1 VNEDKMPVT
10 KTSIPAFFLPGL
22 DEADFADFTKLEFGQ
37 GQNKVK
43 MRSPVLTPSLLTRII
58 AQLKE
63 AREEYLAKLPVYE
76 IIETIDKAVALWRDP
91 DYPPRRK
98 AEALLPII
106 TGYSSEMITQ
116 TLNEIALMLRGEDLR
131 LLLEE
136 ELGDP
141 LFLDRFRPRHKSEG
155 MCKVYGPRLT
165 TAVFA
170 GNVPG
175 LPVGNIIYALLMKSA
190 ILGKSASEEPLFAVL
205 FAQSLAEVDPE
216 LARSVAMVCWKGG
229 DEEIEHLAFGAS
241 DAVVVYGGEHS
252 VNEVRK
258 RVPSGTR
265 FVAYGH
271 KLSFGVIGREY
282 LKADC
287 VGQTAVQ
294 AAIDASVFDQQ
305 GCLSPHV
312 FYVEEGSEITPK
324 EFAKLLAHQMESFN
338 KKIPRGRISADEAAH
353 INQLRGSYEFRELEN
368 DGVAV
373 HYSPGGTDWT
383 VIYESDPAFVPSCL
397 NRTIRIKPVKDV
409 SEVVGLIEPIKGYLQ
424 TVGAALPQERF
435 FSLADKM
442 GQLGADRICPLGK
455 MTAPSIVWHHD
466 GRFNLLDLLRWT
478 DIEEGL
484 DRG

>member
-1 VNEDKMPVT
+1 MRE
-10 KTSIPAFFLPGL
+10 TSIPAFFLPEVA
-22 DEADFADFTKLEFGQ
+22 EADLGEFTTLEFGQ
-37 GQNKVK
+37 GQNTVR
-43 MRSPVLTPSLLTRII
+43 MHSPLLTPALLSKII

-91 DYPPRRK
+91 DYPLRRK
-98 AEALLPII
+98 AEALLPLI

-116 TLNEIALMLRGEDLR
+116 TLDEIVLMLRGEDLK

-141 LFLDRFRPRHKSEG
+141 LFLDQFRPRPKSTG

-175 LPVGNIIYALLMKSA
+175 LPVANIVYALLMKSA
-190 ILGKSASEEPLFAVL
+190 ILGKSSSEEPLFGVL
-205 FAQSLAEVDPE
+205 FAQTLAEIDPE

-229 DEEIEHLAFGAS
+229 DVEIEHLAFGSS

-258 RVPSGTR
+258 RVPFRTR
-265 FVAYGH
+265 FIAYGH
-271 KLSFGVIGREY
+271 KLSFGVIGREH
-282 LKADC
+282 LAADR
-287 VGQTAVQ
+287 VRQTAAW
-294 AAIDASVFDQQ
+294 AAVDASVFDQQ

-312 FYVEEGSEITPK
+312 FYVEEGGQTTPK
-324 EFAKLLAHQMESFN
+324 EFARLLASEMEAFN
-338 KKIPRGRISADEAAH
+338 QKIPRGRISPDESAH
-353 INQLRGSYEFRELEN
+353 INQLRGSYEFREFE
-368 DGVAV
+368 DQGVAL
-373 HYSPGGTDWT
+373 HASSRGTDWT
-383 VIYESDPAFVPSCL
+383 VIYERDPAFVPSCL

-435 FSLADKM
+435 LSLANKM

-455 MTAPSIVWHHD
+455 MTAPSLTWHHD
-466 GRFNLLDLLRWT
+466 GRFNILDLLRWT
-478 DIEEGL
+478 DIEQGST
-484 DRG
+484 

>member
-1 VNEDKMPVT
+1 MRE
-10 KTSIPAFFLPGL
+10 TSIPAFFLPEVAETDLG
-22 DEADFADFTKLEFGQ
+22 EFTTLEFGQ
-37 GQNKVK
+37 GQNTVR
-43 MRSPVLTPSLLTRII
+43 MHSPLLTPALLSKII

-76 IIETIDKAVALWRDP
+76 IIETIDKAVALWRDSA
-91 DYPPRRK
+91 YPPRRK
-98 AEALLPII
+98 AEALLPLI
-106 TGYSSEMITQ
+106 TGYSSQMITQ
-116 TLNEIALMLRGEDLR
+116 TLDEMVLMLRGEDLK

-141 LFLDRFRPRHKSEG
+141 LFLDQFRPRRKSTG
-155 MCKVYGPRLT
+155 MCKAYGPKLT

-175 LPVGNIIYALLMKSA
+175 LPVANIVYALLMKSA

-229 DEEIEHLAFGAS
+229 DEEIEDVVFSSS
-241 DAVVVYGGEHS
+241 DAVIVYGSERS

-265 FVAYGH
+265 FIAYGH

-282 LKADC
+282 LKTDR
-287 VGQTAVQ
+287 VRQTAIQ

-312 FYVEEGSEITPK
+312 FYTEEGGQTTPK
-324 EFAKLLAHQMESFN
+324 EFARLLAHQMEAFN
-338 KKIPRGRISADEAAH
+338 QKIPRGRISPDESAH
-353 INQLRGSYEFRELEN
+353 INQLRGSYEFREFE
-368 DGVAV
+368 DQGVAL
-373 HYSPGGTDWT
+373 HASSRGTDWT

-435 FSLADKM
+435 LSLANKM

-455 MTAPSIVWHHD
+455 MTAPSLTWHHD
-466 GRFNLLDLLRWT
+466 GRFNILDLLRWT

-484 DRG
+484 NIS

>member
-1 VNEDKMPVT
+1 MSGT

-22 DEADFADFTKLEFGQ
+22 TEADLGEFVTMKFGT
-37 GQNKVK
+37 GKDRVR
-43 MRSPVLTPSLLTRII
+43 MRSPVLTPALLSKVIV
-58 AQLKE
+58 QLKD
-63 AREEYLAKLPVYE
+63 AREEYLSKLSVDE
-76 IIETIDKAVALWRDP
+76 IIRTIDRVVALWRDP
-91 DYPPRRK
+91 DYPLRRTAK
-98 AEALLPII
+98 ELLPKI
-106 TGYSSEMITQ
+106 TGYSSQMVTQ
-116 TLNEIALMLRGEDLR
+116 ALDEIILMFRGEDLR
-131 LLLEE
+131 LLLKE

-141 LFLDRFRPRHKSEG
+141 LFLDRFRPRRKSEG

-165 TAVFA
+165 TTVFA

-175 LPVGNIIYALLMKSA
+175 LPVGNIVYALLMKSA

-229 DEEIEHLAFGAS
+229 DEEIESVAFGSS
-241 DAVVVYGGEHS
+241 DAVIVYGGERA

-265 FVAYGH
+265 FIAYGH
-271 KLSFGVIGREY
+271 KLSFGVIGREH
-282 LKADC
+282 LATDR
-287 VGQTAVQ
+287 VRQTAVQ

-312 FYVEEGSEITPK
+312 FYVEEGAEITPK
-324 EFAKLLAHQMESFN
+324 EFAKLLAQEMENFN
-338 KKIPRGRISADEAAH
+338 KEIPRGKISADEAAQ
-353 INQLRGSYEFRELEN
+353 INQLRGSYEFRELEK
-368 DGVAV
+368 DDIAIL
-373 HYSPGGTDWT
+373 HSSPGTDWT
-383 VIYESDPAFVPSCL
+383 VIYENDPAFVPSCL

-409 SEVVGLIEPIKGYLQ
+409 SEVVGLIEPMKGYLQ

-442 GQLGADRICPLGK
+442 GRLGADRICPLGK
-455 MTAPSIVWHHD
+455 MTAPPLTWHHD

-478 DIEEGL
+478 DIEEAL
-484 DRG
+484 DKG

>member
-1 VNEDKMPVT
+1 MPGT
-10 KTSIPAFFLPGL
+10 KTSIPAFFLSGFT
-22 DEADFADFTKLEFGQ
+22 EADIGEFVTLEFGT
-37 GQNKVK
+37 GKDRVR
-43 MRSPVLTPSLLTRII
+43 MRSPVLTPSLLSKVI

-63 AREEYLAKLPVYE
+63 AQEQYLSKLSVYE
-76 IIETIDKAVALWRDP
+76 IIETIDKAVALWRDSA
-91 DYPPRRK
+91 YPPRRK
-98 AEALLPII
+98 AEALLPLI
-106 TGYSSEMITQ
+106 TGYSSQMITQ
-116 TLNEIALMLRGEDLR
+116 TLDEMVLMLRGENLR

-141 LFLDRFRPRHKSEG
+141 LFLDQFRPRRKSEG

-175 LPVGNIIYALLMKSA
+175 LPVGNIVYALLMKSA

-229 DEEIEHLAFGAS
+229 DEEIEDVVFSSS
-241 DAVVVYGGEHS
+241 DAVIVYGGERS

-265 FVAYGH
+265 FIAYGH
-271 KLSFGVIGREY
+271 KLSFGVIGREH
-282 LKADC
+282 LVADR
-287 VGQTAVQ
+287 VRQTAAQ

-312 FYVEEGSEITPK
+312 FYVEEGAEIAPK
-324 EFAKLLAHQMESFN
+324 EFAKLLAQEMDVFN
-338 KKIPRGRISADEAAH
+338 REIPRGRISPDESAA
-353 INQLRGSYEFRELEN
+353 INQLRGSYEFRELEE
-368 DGVAV
+368 DDVAV
-373 HYSPGGTDWT
+373 HASSQGTDWT
-383 VIYESDPAFVPSCL
+383 VIYERDPSFVPSCL
-397 NRTIRIKPVKDV
+397 NRTIRVKPVKDV
-409 SEVVGLIEPIKGYLQ
+409 KDVVDLIKPVKGYLQ
-424 TVGAALPQERF
+424 TVGAALSDKRF
-435 FSLADKM
+435 LLMADKM

-455 MTAPSIVWHHD
+455 MTAPSLTWHHD

-478 DIEEGL
+478 DIEEVL
-484 DRG
+484 DKG

>member
-1 VNEDKMPVT
+1 MPGT
-10 KTSIPAFFLPGL
+10 KTSIPAFFLSGFT
-22 DEADFADFTKLEFGQ
+22 EADIGEFVTLEFGT
-37 GQNKVK
+37 GKDRVR
-43 MRSPVLTPSLLTRII
+43 MRSPVLTPSLLSKVI

-63 AREEYLAKLPVYE
+63 AREEYLAKLSVYE
-76 IIETIDKAVALWRDP
+76 IIETIDKAVALWRDSA
-91 DYPPRRK
+91 YPPRRK
-98 AEALLPII
+98 AEALLPLI
-106 TGYSSEMITQ
+106 TGYSSQMITQ
-116 TLNEIALMLRGEDLR
+116 TLDEMVLMLRGENLR

-141 LFLDRFRPRHKSEG
+141 LFLDQFRPRRKSEG

-175 LPVGNIIYALLMKSA
+175 LPVGNIVYALLMKSA

-229 DEEIEHLAFGAS
+229 DEEIEDVVFSSS
-241 DAVVVYGGEHS
+241 DAVIVYGGERS

-265 FVAYGH
+265 FIAYGH
-271 KLSFGVIGREY
+271 KLSFGVIGREH
-282 LKADC
+282 LVADR
-287 VGQTAVQ
+287 VRQTAAQ

-312 FYVEEGSEITPK
+312 FYVEEGAEIAPK
-324 EFAKLLAHQMESFN
+324 EFAKLLAQEMDVFN
-338 KKIPRGRISADEAAH
+338 REIPRGRISPDESAA
-353 INQLRGSYEFRELEN
+353 INQLRGSYEFRELEE
-368 DGVAV
+368 DDVAV
-373 HYSPGGTDWT
+373 HASSQGTDWT
-383 VIYESDPAFVPSCL
+383 VIYERDPSFVPSCL
-397 NRTIRIKPVKDV
+397 NRTIRVKPVKDV
-409 SEVVGLIEPIKGYLQ
+409 KDVVDLIKPVKGYLQ
-424 TVGAALPQERF
+424 TVGAALSDKRF
-435 FSLADKM
+435 LLMADKM

-455 MTAPSIVWHHD
+455 MTAPSLTWHHD

-478 DIEEGL
+478 DIEEVL
-484 DRG
+484 DKG